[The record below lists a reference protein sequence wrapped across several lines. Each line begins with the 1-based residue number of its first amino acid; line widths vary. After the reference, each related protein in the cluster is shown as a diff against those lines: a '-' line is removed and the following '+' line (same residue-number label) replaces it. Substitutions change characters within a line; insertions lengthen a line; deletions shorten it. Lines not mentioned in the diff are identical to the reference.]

1 MHEQENSKEQLKVYA
16 TEVSNQ
22 KLPWDN
28 SIHSSN
34 ILPQKKNAIPVTVE
48 SSITQILFN
57 MQQTH

>member
-1 MHEQENSKEQLKVYA
+1 MYEQENSKEQIKVYA

-34 ILPQKKNAIPVTVE
+34 ILPPKKNAIPVK
-48 SSITQILFN
+48 LN
-57 MQQTH
+57 LALL